1 MLPPILRDTQE
12 VEIHPLETNNGIVD
26 TIISSTKKAARFK
39 LQIFSAVVALVMVII
54 LFSPL
59 SELWKDLDDSPTQ
72 GDTDGDVVPDID
84 SSNPELGEWNSY
96 SVATSADL
104 PLCDDETNG
113 RLYYVEGDENFQV
126 CNAHADGWQVI
137 DITGLDG
144 ADGQSGANGTDGTDG
159 DSPMFNVSASTNCT
173 EGGYEIK
180 IGFDIDGNGA
190 LNETEVEVT
199 LDICN
204 GEAGMNGSDG
214 SNGQDGADGD
224 SIAFLTTP
232 EPIGANCTYSGIR
245 IDAGLDD
252 DADGVLQTDEIDQT
266 HFLCNGEDGTNGSAS
281 PDTMLTRISSPPLSM
296 GCTAMGRVVENGLD
310 NGDGGGVVQNG
321 VLEDGEVDYVA
332 TYCDRFVYE
341 RLTDINPSGDSMDV
355 VSTEQVFIGNTM
367 FFGANDGTNGR
378 ELWAYD
384 FDNSSSWMVADI
396 NPGSL
401 DSNPDD
407 FTVMGTRLYF
417 TASDSA
423 SGNELWAYETTNAT
437 TWLVFDINPDGHSNP
452 ESLTVLNSSIY
463 FIAYISTPGD
473 YYLWEHDTTNGST
486 WKLSDVSFIRPTY
499 TMSVNKYFSRIAVYD
514 DYLYVTDYNGILHG
528 YSPTNSSLW
537 EVAPSGSPMTFDQA
551 FSLETVGNQ
560 IIIRTALTVD
570 LTGKHSELWIYS
582 PMNYSSW
589 KLPITIKKNHNA
601 DILDPS
607 IIVNSQIYFWG
618 GQDCDC
624 LYIYDSTNSTLW
636 PVNMTFNGTQLSN
649 QRQIGFIGSM
659 MFHNANGAQGPMY
672 VHDFANSSTWEVG
685 NFSGLWFM
693 MEYDSS
699 IIFTGVGDGN
709 GAEYWRL
716 WIEQS
721 ASFN

>member
-1 MLPPILRDTQE
+1 
-12 VEIHPLETNNGIVD
+12 
-26 TIISSTKKAARFK
+26 
-39 LQIFSAVVALVMVII
+39 
-54 LFSPL
+54 
-59 SELWKDLDDSPTQ
+59 
-72 GDTDGDVVPDID
+72 
-84 SSNPELGEWNSY
+84 
-96 SVATSADL
+96 
-104 PLCDDETNG
+104 
-113 RLYYVEGDENFQV
+113 
-126 CNAHADGWQVI
+126 
-137 DITGLDG
+137 
-144 ADGQSGANGTDGTDG
+144 
-159 DSPMFNVSASTNCT
+159 
-173 EGGYEIK
+173 
-180 IGFDIDGNGA
+180 
-190 LNETEVEVT
+190 
-199 LDICN
+199 
-204 GEAGMNGSDG
+204 MN
-214 SNGQDGADGD
+214 
-224 SIAFLTTP
+224 
-232 EPIGANCTYSGIR
+232 
-245 IDAGLDD
+245 
-252 DADGVLQTDEIDQT
+252 
-266 HFLCNGEDGTNGSAS
+266 
-281 PDTMLTRISSPPLSM
+281 
-296 GCTAMGRVVENGLD
+296 
-310 NGDGGGVVQNG
+310 
-321 VLEDGEVDYVA
+321 
-332 TYCDRFVYE
+332 
-341 RLTDINPSGDSMDV
+341 V

-486 WKLSDVSFIRPTY
+486 WKLSDVSFLRPTY

-551 FSLETVGNQ
+551 FSLQTVGDQ

-570 LTGKHSELWIYS
+570 TTGRRSELWIYS

-589 KLPITIKKNHNA
+589 KLPITIKKNSNA
-601 DILDPS
+601 DKLDPS
-607 IIVNSQIYFWG
+607 YIDNSQIYFWG

-659 MFHNANGAQGPMY
+659 MFHNANGPQGPMY

-699 IIFTGVGDGN
+699 IIFSGIGDNSGT
-709 GAEYWRL
+709 EYWRL

-721 ASFN
+721 VSFN